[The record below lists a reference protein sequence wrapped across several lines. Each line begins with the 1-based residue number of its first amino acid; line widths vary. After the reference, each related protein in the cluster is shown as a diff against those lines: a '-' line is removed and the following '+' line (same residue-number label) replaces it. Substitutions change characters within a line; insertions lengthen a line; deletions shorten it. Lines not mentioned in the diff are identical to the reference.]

1 MINLQ
6 QLGLIRAK
14 NQTILSYVNKKMIL
28 ITSAAYVNSEFQ
40 TEFGRLPLCFLPI
53 GNRRLFDYQ
62 LEFLRKTLSNHKVF
76 ISLPGNF
83 LIPIK
88 DTIYFDKCDVK
99 ILRSDQDI
107 SLGESIA
114 QALGLSGISGE
125 ALYLLHGDKLVE
137 EVPTSTNV
145 IGIVKTDKD
154 YKWEGEAKESASE
167 DLWCGFF
174 SFESVDTFKRL
185 LDQSN
190 NHLINAVRS
199 YATEYSVKNV
209 WIDGLHD
216 LGHVNTYFLSRS
228 KLTTQRSF
236 NALTIVDGCVK
247 KTGNQSEKIK
257 AEYTWFANVPTKLKR
272 FCPQLIDA
280 GTDALGQA
288 FYINE
293 YLPLPPLNEVF
304 VHGTNPIFYWDKVFS
319 LCSNFLEICH
329 QFDRAIDVN
338 ALGDNDLAGSK
349 TWQRLEAFCNQ
360 SNYPGID
367 APNVIN
373 GKKIHSIRTI
383 VHACVTHV
391 GNDEPILGILHGD
404 FCFSNILFDSRMGN
418 IKVVDPRGLSKLGLP
433 LSHGDLRYD
442 LAKLTHSVIGLY
454 DFIMAGAFDL
464 KFTLSQEQCSF
475 DLLIH
480 ADERVK
486 SIQDVYMSHTFFANT
501 SARSV
506 IPLTV
511 LLFLSMLPLHSDDK
525 NRQMALLA
533 NAMRLYSDFI
543 E

>member
-1 MINLQ
+1 
-6 QLGLIRAK
+6 
-14 NQTILSYVNKKMIL
+14 MIL

-40 TEFGRLPLCFLPI
+40 TEFGRLPPSFLPI
-53 GNRRLFDYQ
+53 GNRRLFEYQ
-62 LEFLRKTLSNHKVF
+62 LEYLRKKLSKHQVF
-76 ISLPGNF
+76 ITLPSNF
-83 LIPIK
+83 LISIK
-88 DTIYFDKCDVK
+88 DTIYLDKCDVK
-99 ILRSDQDI
+99 ILRSDEDI
-107 SLGESIA
+107 GLGEAIS
-114 QALGLSGISGE
+114 QALDLSAISGD
-125 ALYLLHGDKLVE
+125 ALYLLHGDTLVE

-154 YKWEGEAKESASE
+154 YKWEVEAEESAFE
-167 DLWCGFF
+167 AVWCGFF

-190 NHLINAVRS
+190 HHFIDAVRS

-209 WIDGLHD
+209 WIDGWHD
-216 LGHVNTYFLSRS
+216 FGHVNTYFLSRS

-236 NALTIVDGCVK
+236 NALSILDGCVK
-247 KTGNQSEKIK
+247 KTGNPSEKIK
-257 AEYTWFANVPTKLKR
+257 AESTWFANVPAKLKR

-288 FYINE
+288 FYITE

-304 VHGTNPIFYWDKVFS
+304 VHGKNPIFYWDKVFS

-329 QFDRAIDVN
+329 QFDGAIDTN
-338 ALGDNDLAGSK
+338 TLGGNDLAGSK
-349 TWQRLEAFCNQ
+349 TWQRLESFCNQ

-367 APNVIN
+367 VPNVIN
-373 GKKIHSIRTI
+373 GKKIQSIRTI
-383 VHACVTHV
+383 VHACITHL
-391 GNDEPILGILHGD
+391 GYGEPILGILHGD
-404 FCFSNILFDSRMGN
+404 FCFSNILFDSRMDS
-418 IKVVDPRGLSKLGLP
+418 IKVVDPRGLSEVGLP
-433 LSHGDLRYD
+433 TNYGDLRYD

-464 KFTLSQEQCSF
+464 EFTLSEEQCSF
-475 DLLIH
+475 DLVIH

-501 SARSV
+501 SPRSV

-533 NAMRLYSDFI
+533 NAMRLYSDFV